1 MWDAAWKSWINF
13 HFKVLRQSLNC
24 LLVKVVVVNLNFQL
38 IWILTCKLYISWC
51 NANIKRRPNPKGNMA
66 LLKTKFPD
74 PTKTQQ
80 VINKFSSKRVQDHA
94 VSLAVS
100 SLSILGYFRGLC
112 SVLSTFML
120 TLGARQNSTFPT
132 LRGRRYQVIFCNMA
146 VQKSLRWTQMVNLTD
161 FGHLGPF
168 WAHLDPFIPFQTKK
182 DFLPR

>member
-51 NANIKRRPNPKGNMA
+51 NANIKRTPNPKGNMA
-66 LLKTKFPD
+66 LIKTKFPD

-132 LRGRRYQVIFCNMA
+132 HIGWRYQVISA
-146 VQKSLRWTQMVNLTD
+146 PGAIYSRL
-161 FGHLGPF
+161 
-168 WAHLDPFIPFQTKK
+168 KK
-182 DFLPR
+182 TRQ